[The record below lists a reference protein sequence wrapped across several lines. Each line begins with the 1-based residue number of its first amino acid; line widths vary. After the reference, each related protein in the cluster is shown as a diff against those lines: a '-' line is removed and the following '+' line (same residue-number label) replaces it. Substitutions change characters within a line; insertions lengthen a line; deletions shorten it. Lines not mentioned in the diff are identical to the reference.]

1 MESLSSS
8 GWRDVCDKFKN
19 AQTLSCEESL
29 KDPVNDPYRSK
40 YKARELIREIHCTLK
55 SLEAGES
62 EEESRGDGREQRA
75 SEAFVDGQRDE
86 LFTDG
91 FCGESPAGML
101 TAKLAAA
108 EFYLGV
114 NHAETEELSAGHE
127 HLINCVLLLERC
139 RVSSENVSLSIHV
152 RVMFEISQ
160 RKQDL
165 LVLIM
170 SILHYTVCTNGD
182 PYRRLLCC
190 FFIRTSWESCGRD
203 GMRQRKLYSS
213 LKRQNLST
221 SVI

>member
-1 MESLSSS
+1 MKLRIYQKAFQNRNSAYIHKVAVSLLNPTIVFKSSVRRRTANMASLSSS

-55 SLEAGES
+55 SLEAGEG
-62 EEESRGDGREQRA
+62 EEESGGDGREQRA
-75 SEAFVDGQRDE
+75 SEAFVDGQRDT

-91 FCGESPAGML
+91 LCGESPAGML
-101 TAKLAAA
+101 TAKLAAV

-127 HLINCVLLLERC
+127 HLMNCVMLLERC

-152 RVMFEISQ
+152 RVMLETIQ
-160 RKQDL
+160 
-165 LVLIM
+165 
-170 SILHYTVCTNGD
+170 
-182 PYRRLLCC
+182 
-190 FFIRTSWESCGRD
+190 
-203 GMRQRKLYSS
+203 
-213 LKRQNLST
+213 LK
-221 SVI
+221 

>member
-1 MESLSSS
+1 MLKGTLKGSFIYAVKLLIYQKAFQNRNSAYIHKVAVSLLNPTIVFKSSVRRRMANMASLSNS

-55 SLEAGES
+55 SLEAGEG
-62 EEESRGDGREQRA
+62 EEESGGDGREQRP

-91 FCGESPAGML
+91 LCGESPAGML
-101 TAKLAAA
+101 TAKLAAV

-127 HLINCVLLLERC
+127 HLMNCVMLLERC

-152 RVMFEISQ
+152 RVMLEI
-160 RKQDL
+160 
-165 LVLIM
+165 
-170 SILHYTVCTNGD
+170 
-182 PYRRLLCC
+182 
-190 FFIRTSWESCGRD
+190 
-203 GMRQRKLYSS
+203 RQ
-213 LKRQNLST
+213 LK
-221 SVI
+221 